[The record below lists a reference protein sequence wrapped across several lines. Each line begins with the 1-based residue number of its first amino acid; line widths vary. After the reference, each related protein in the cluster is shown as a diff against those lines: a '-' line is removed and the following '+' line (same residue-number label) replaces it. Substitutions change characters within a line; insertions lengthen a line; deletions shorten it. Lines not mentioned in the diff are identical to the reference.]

1 MRRDG
6 DELSKPRAIDF
17 AVIFP
22 GEEKASEFANHFE
35 TLGYIVEKN
44 PVDDRAEYP
53 WDVHVA
59 TVMAPTFDGIRNFES
74 TLDAIAQPLGGR
86 NDGWGCFAIKEDE
99 AAGVTDLSKIEFPEE
114 FREGA
119 RNAVTTC
126 LRIQPEEKVTLITD
140 EACITIAAS
149 LAAELDKRGCTW
161 NAFVLEQIAPR
172 PLNGMPRE
180 VLDDMETS
188 QVSIFA
194 VQVQPNELRSR
205 MDMTDVV
212 NRRHMRHAH
221 MVNITPEVMVE
232 GMRADFNAVDRLSQV
247 VLDKVRKASYV
258 RATTPAGTNI
268 RAELNPAY
276 KWFKTSGIISP
287 EKWGNLPGGECFTAP
302 GEVNG
307 TFVVDGVV
315 GDFLCARYGILR
327 ETPLT
332 IEIAA
337 NRITSVASEN
347 KELEREFW
355 SYTHTDENSDRVG
368 EFAIGTNIGV
378 SRVIGNIL
386 QDEKFPGI
394 HIAFGDPYG
403 AHTGA
408 PWKST
413 THIDVVGLEFSIWLG
428 GPDGEE
434 QIMRD
439 GKFLVHG

>member
-1 MRRDG
+1 MT
-6 DELSKPRAIDF
+6 ELKP
-17 AVIFP
+17 
-22 GEEKASEFANHFE
+22 
-35 TLGYIVEKN
+35 
-44 PVDDRAEYP
+44 
-53 WDVHVA
+53 
-59 TVMAPTFDGIRNFES
+59 
-74 TLDAIAQPLGGR
+74 
-86 NDGWGCFAIKEDE
+86 
-99 AAGVTDLSKIEFPEE
+99 TDLLTISFPED

-126 LRIQPEEKVTLITD
+126 LRITPQEKVTLIAD
-140 EACITIAAS
+140 ETTIEIAAS
-149 LAAELDKRGCTW
+149 LASELSKIGCTW
-161 NAFVLEQIAPR
+161 NAFVLEEVAER
-172 PLNGMPRE
+172 PLKGMPKV

-221 MVNITPEVMVE
+221 MVNITPDVMLQ

-247 VLDKVRKASYV
+247 VLDKVRVATYV
-258 RATTPAGTNI
+258 RATTPAGTDI
-268 RAELNPAY
+268 HVQLNPDY

-315 GDFLCARYGILR
+315 GDFLCARYGILQAA
-327 ETPLT
+327 PLKLK
-332 IEIAA
+332 IEE
-337 NRITSVASEN
+337 NRLVSASSDN
-347 KELEREFW
+347 KDLEREFW
-355 SYTHTDENSDRVG
+355 AYTHTDENSNRVG

-403 AHTGA
+403 NHTGA

-413 THIDVVGLEFSIWLG
+413 THIDVVGLRFNIWLG
-428 GPDGEE
+428 NADGQEE
-434 QIMRD
+434 QIMNE
-439 GKFLVHG
+439 GSFLIGD